1 MKTAISLGVMC
12 WLLLASGSAL
22 ASSCGSADTSSTVY
36 DAPPAMYY
44 VLPTAEPAAVPSI
57 DDGTDIEN
65 IEDAEELLDELED
78 AQ

>member
-1 MKTAISLGVMC
+1 
-12 WLLLASGSAL
+12 
-22 ASSCGSADTSSTVY
+22 
-36 DAPPAMYY
+36 MYY